1 MNGKKERD
9 RNAEKQIAIEGINKR
24 LSRPALGT
32 AFYRLESRDTW
43 FGILDDF
50 LEQGGTVIDTGRRY
64 GESEEVVG
72 LWMESRG
79 VRDRMVVSTKG
90 GHGDFLG
97 LGRDEFTVTI
107 EAELTTSLELL
118 GTEQVDLY
126 MLHRDSPTVPVA
138 EIMDCLNTQLNRG
151 RVGALGA
158 SNWEYERVV
167 EANRYARDHN
177 LKEFSVVSNSI
188 ALAMPTEPFHSGL
201 VYARKADER
210 WHQQTGIPLIVWS
223 SQARGFFTGRFTPEM
238 RNTAP
243 AVQDE
248 FTARMVEVYCT
259 DDNFERLR
267 RAAEL
272 GKRKGGYSATEIA
285 LAWSLHKP
293 FPLLPIVGPHNRTE
307 LKSCFQSLWVEMTRK
322 EAEWLNLEGEDRAT
336 Q

>member
-90 GHGDFLG
+90 GHGDFHG
-97 LGRDEFTVTI
+97 LGRNEFTVTI
-107 EAELTTSLELL
+107 EAELTTSLERL

-138 EIMDCLNTQLNRG
+138 EIMDCLNAQLNRG
-151 RVGALGA
+151 RIGALGA
-158 SNWEYERVV
+158 SNWEYDRVV
-167 EANRYARDHN
+167 EANQYACDHN
-177 LKEFSVVSNSI
+177 LKGFSVVSNSI
-188 ALAMPTEPFHSGL
+188 ALAMPTEPFLSGL

-210 WHQQTGIPLIVWS
+210 WHQQTGVPLIVWS

-238 RNTAP
+238 RTA
-243 AVQDE
+243 ATNVQDA
-248 FTARMVEVYCT
+248 FTARMVEVYGT

-272 GKRKGGYSATEIA
+272 GETKGGYSATQIA
-285 LAWSLHKP
+285 LAWLLHKP
-293 FPLLPIVGPHNRTE
+293 FPLLPIVGPHNRAE
-307 LKSCFQSLWVEMTRK
+307 LKSCFQAVSVQMTRQ
-322 EAEWLNLEGEDRAT
+322 EAQWLNLEGEDGVT
-336 Q
+336 